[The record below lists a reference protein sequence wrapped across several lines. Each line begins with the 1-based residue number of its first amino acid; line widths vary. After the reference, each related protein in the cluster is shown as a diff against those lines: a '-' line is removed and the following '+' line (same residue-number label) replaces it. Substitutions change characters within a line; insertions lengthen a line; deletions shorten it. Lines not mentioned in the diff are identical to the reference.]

1 MDLTHDAF
9 GRPIKPRAKRTP
21 VERGSMSAEAYRRE
35 VDRATPELTA
45 QKRVV
50 RWLRT
55 VLPPGSIVASY
66 ANERGGSGRSPEA
79 RRRYGAAVTA
89 SGRKA
94 GMPDLSIY
102 LAGCRV
108 VLIEMKRPVGGVLSE
123 DQAKCH
129 AELRAMGFF
138 VGIATSVDEAREL
151 LASWG
156 VPVNHSADRMFA

>member
-9 GRPIKPRAKRTP
+9 GRPIAPRAKREP
-21 VERGSMSAEAYRRE
+21 VKRGSMSVEAYRRAVDKATLE
-35 VDRATPELTA
+35 VTA

-50 RWLRT
+50 RWLHT
-55 VLPPGSIVASY
+55 VLPPGSIVAAY
-66 ANERGGSGRSPEA
+66 ANERGAKARTEAA
-79 RRRYGAAVTA
+79 RRRYGAQIRA

-102 LAGCRV
+102 LPGARV

-123 DQAKCH
+123 DQIACH
-129 AELRAMGFF
+129 RELQALGFS
-138 VGIATSVDEAREL
+138 VGVATSVDEAREL

-156 VPVNHSADRMFA
+156 VAVNHAADRMFA